1 MPTIEE
7 LCQDTRKYLAEEA
20 FDAAVDCFSQA
31 LKYTENPVLLLSLLK
46 VEELN
51 INADKMF
58 ERGWGWYYKETPNPP
73 EAKPFFGVAAIL
85 GNVQAQIAMGI
96 YYATQATN
104 KWSVPA
110 RWQSLMIRL
119 ANRKNPVVTPD
130 DIIAIK
136 WWTLAAENGSLWAQ
150 HRLGWCYFDGSGV
163 EKNHAEAIKW
173 FLRAAEQDEPWSQYR
188 LGLCY
193 QGGEGVEKD
202 DRKAFEWFN
211 KAAEQ
216 GIDKAQFET
225 GKCYEQGGGVSR
237 DADKAKYWYIKAARQ
252 GVQEARDLLKPEDY
266 QFHNKWE
273 DEIDYDAYIQQ
284 AEQGDHEAQYM
295 IGCYYYKAAY
305 GKSVYTSTKNY
316 QTAVKWFRKALDK
329 RQGYIKSRYMLGLC
343 FLEGNGV
350 ERDEAKGIKLLTMMA
365 EAGDEDAM
373 LKLGWYYRGEKGCY
387 DKAKQIYSD
396 LAERGNAEGQFHYG
410 LYLEKDDP
418 KKALSLFHKSVD
430 GGFEWALTHLKSYYT
445 TSFGG
450 SNWNFCELGFEKDNT
465 WPHCDSIVN
474 KKYTGQTQM
483 AMEENLTEKKQETEE
498 NKNEKGF
505 SVTFED
511 GTVIHESKSV
521 DTFVKSLQKI
531 GLKRINES
539 RCPEHSKYKLVD
551 TKEKN
556 GEYKEQKKIDG
567 YYIYTSLGDDQKVDD
582 LYRISD
588 YLGLNL
594 KIEEYGATRGAKTK
608 LRVTFPDENL
618 VIEKNT
624 ASATFIEAIQHMDL
638 WCVMVTGIVLHGT
651 PVVSR
656 KMSEKYPK
664 ESTPI
669 NGFYVTYHGNNDVKK
684 EALEK
689 IAERLEKR
697 IEVEIV

>member
-51 INADKMF
+51 IDADKMF

-136 WWTLAAENGSLWAQ
+136 WWTLAAGNGSLWAQ
-150 HRLGWCYFDGSGV
+150 HRLGWCYFDSSGV

-173 FLRAAEQDEPWSQYR
+173 FSKAAEQDEPWSQYR

-193 QGGEGVEKD
+193 QRGEGVEKD

-225 GKCYEQGGGVSR
+225 GKCYEQGCGVSR

-252 GVQEARDLLKPEDY
+252 GVQEARDLLQPEDY

-273 DEIDYDAYIQQ
+273 EEIDYDAYIQQ

-316 QTAVKWFRKALDK
+316 QTAVEWFRKAAEQDWVKAQSFLGAIYLTDESIRDHEEAYK
-329 RQGYIKSRYMLGLC
+329 WLKSAAEKNDAIAQFNLGLMYWH
-343 FLEGNGV
+343 GIYV
-350 ERDEAKGIKLLTMMA
+350 KRDVGEAKKWIQKAA
-365 EAGDEDAM
+365 EQGH
-373 LKLGWYYRGEKGCY
+373 
-387 DKAKQIYSD
+387 
-396 LAERGNAEGQFHYG
+396 ERAI
-410 LYLEKDDP
+410 
-418 KKALSLFHKSVD
+418 
-430 GGFEWALTHLKSYYT
+430 GFL
-445 TSFGG
+445 
-450 SNWNFCELGFEKDNT
+450 N
-465 WPHCDSIVN
+465 SI
-474 KKYTGQTQM
+474 
-483 AMEENLTEKKQETEE
+483 E
-498 NKNEKGF
+498 NKG
-505 SVTFED
+505 S
-511 GTVIHESKSV
+511 
-521 DTFVKSLQKI
+521 
-531 GLKRINES
+531 
-539 RCPEHSKYKLVD
+539 
-551 TKEKN
+551 
-556 GEYKEQKKIDG
+556 GEE
-567 YYIYTSLGDDQKVDD
+567 
-582 LYRISD
+582 
-588 YLGLNL
+588 
-594 KIEEYGATRGAKTK
+594 
-608 LRVTFPDENL
+608 
-618 VIEKNT
+618 
-624 ASATFIEAIQHMDL
+624 
-638 WCVMVTGIVLHGT
+638 
-651 PVVSR
+651 
-656 KMSEKYPK
+656 
-664 ESTPI
+664 
-669 NGFYVTYHGNNDVKK
+669 
-684 EALEK
+684 
-689 IAERLEKR
+689 
-697 IEVEIV
+697 